1 MTPAQLRAFSA
12 TVRLGSVKAAA
23 ADLAVT
29 EAAVSTHVAHL
40 RRELGDK
47 LFTRTAQGLA
57 FTPGGLRLAS
67 RAAEL
72 LGLQDRTILEVRQ
85 AGSGRRLLRVA
96 ASSLF
101 AEHAAPGL
109 IELFAGRADDLD
121 VELSVHSP
129 QRFGALLV
137 NRAVDVAIGPPPATT
152 VVGDE
157 SAPAAMAMNC
167 TPFLNYQL
175 IAVVGPDHP
184 LATGAAGGAGVR
196 ELREQT
202 WLLGPS
208 AVGRVGMVPSV
219 LRCLGVPEH
228 NQRIF
233 QSHAAAV
240 EEAKRGKGVA
250 LAVAF
255 AVAKDIAGGGLCRL
269 DAPALPARGSWNV
282 LALADREEPPT
293 AAELRRFVTTPRAI
307 QAMLRGTGVTV
318 GRFRPAIHVTLWS

>member
-1 MTPAQLRAFSA
+1 MTPAQLRAFAA

-29 EAAVSTHVAHL
+29 ESAVSIHIAHL

-47 LFTRTAQGLA
+47 LFARTANGLA

-129 QRFGALLV
+129 QKFASLLLT
-137 NRAVDVAIGPPPATT
+137 RSVDVAVGPRPATLDST
-152 VVGDE
+152 LT
-157 SAPAAMAMNC
+157 C
-167 TPFLNYQL
+167 THFLNYQV

-184 LATGAAGGAGVR
+184 LATSTSVGAA
-196 ELREQT
+196 ELRGQT

-208 AVGRVGMVPSV
+208 AVGRTGMVPSV
-219 LRCLGVPEH
+219 LRRLGIPEH

-233 QSHAAAV
+233 QSHAASV
-240 EEAKRGKGVA
+240 DEAKRGKGVA

-255 AVAKDIAGGGLCRL
+255 AVTKDLAEGDLRRL
-269 DAPALPARGSWNV
+269 SGPQLPARGSWN
-282 LALADREEPPT
+282 LLTLPDRDAPPA
-293 AAELRRFVTTPRAI
+293 AAELRRFVTTPRAT
-307 QAMLRGTGVTV
+307 QAMLRGAGVTA

>member
-1 MTPAQLRAFSA
+1 MTPAQLRAFAA

-29 EAAVSTHVAHL
+29 ESAVSIHIAHL

-47 LFTRTAQGLA
+47 LFARTANGLA

-72 LGLQDRTILEVRQ
+72 LGLQDRTILEVKQ

-129 QRFGALLV
+129 QHFASLLL
-137 NRAVDVAIGPPPATT
+137 NRSVDVAIGPRPATL
-152 VVGDE
+152 DD
-157 SAPAAMAMNC
+157 AMTC
-167 TPFLNYQL
+167 THFINYQVV
-175 IAVVGPDHP
+175 AVVGPDHP
-184 LATGAAGGAGVR
+184 LATAASAGAA
-196 ELREQT
+196 ELRGQT

-208 AVGRVGMVPSV
+208 AVGRTGMVPSV
-219 LRCLGVPEH
+219 LRRLGIPEH

-233 QSHAAAV
+233 QSHAASV
-240 EEAKRGKGVA
+240 DEAKRGKGVA

-255 AVAKDIAGGGLCRL
+255 AVTKDLAEGDLRQLAG
-269 DAPALPARGSWNV
+269 PQLPARGSWN
-282 LALADREEPPT
+282 LLTLPDREAPPA
-293 AAELRRFVTTPRAI
+293 AAELRRFVTTPRAT
-307 QAMLRGTGVTV
+307 QAMLRGAGVTA

>member
-1 MTPAQLRAFSA
+1 MTPAQLRAFAA

-29 EAAVSTHVAHL
+29 ESAVSIHIAHL

-47 LFTRTAQGLA
+47 LFARTANGLA

-72 LGLQDRTILEVRQ
+72 LGLQDRTILEVKQ

-129 QRFGALLV
+129 QHFASLLL
-137 NRAVDVAIGPPPATT
+137 NRSVDVAIGPRPATL
-152 VVGDE
+152 DD
-157 SAPAAMAMNC
+157 AMTC
-167 TPFLNYQL
+167 THFLNYQVV
-175 IAVVGPDHP
+175 AVVGPDHP
-184 LATGAAGGAGVR
+184 LASAASAGAA
-196 ELREQT
+196 ELRGQT

-208 AVGRVGMVPSV
+208 AVGRTGMVPSV
-219 LRCLGVPEH
+219 LRRLGIPEH

-233 QSHAAAV
+233 QSHAASV
-240 EEAKRGKGVA
+240 DEAKRGKGVA

-255 AVAKDIAGGGLCRL
+255 AVTKDLNEGDLRQLAG
-269 DAPALPARGSWNV
+269 PQLPARGSWN
-282 LALADREEPPT
+282 LLTLPDHEAPPV
-293 AAELRRFVTTPRAI
+293 AAELRRFVTTPRAT
-307 QAMLRGTGVTV
+307 QAMLRGAGVTA

>member
-1 MTPAQLRAFSA
+1 LTPAQLRAFAA

-29 EAAVSTHVAHL
+29 ESAVSIHIAHL

-47 LFTRTAQGLA
+47 LFARTANGLA

-72 LGLQDRTILEVRQ
+72 LGLQDRTILEVKQ

-129 QRFGALLV
+129 QHFASLLL
-137 NRAVDVAIGPPPATT
+137 NRSVDVAIGPRPATL
-152 VVGDE
+152 DD
-157 SAPAAMAMNC
+157 AMTC
-167 TPFLNYQL
+167 THFLNYQVV
-175 IAVVGPDHP
+175 AVVGPDHP
-184 LATGAAGGAGVR
+184 LASAASAGAA
-196 ELREQT
+196 ELRGQT

-208 AVGRVGMVPSV
+208 AVGRTGMVPSV
-219 LRCLGVPEH
+219 LRRLGIPEH

-233 QSHAAAV
+233 QSHAASV
-240 EEAKRGKGVA
+240 DEAKRGKGVA

-255 AVAKDIAGGGLCRL
+255 AVTKDLNEGDLRQLAG
-269 DAPALPARGSWNV
+269 PQLPARGSWN
-282 LALADREEPPT
+282 LLTLPDREAPPA
-293 AAELRRFVTTPRAI
+293 AAELRRFVTTPRAT
-307 QAMLRGTGVTV
+307 QAMLRGAGVTA

>member
-1 MTPAQLRAFSA
+1 MTPAQLRAFAA

-29 EAAVSTHVAHL
+29 ESAVSIHIAHL

-47 LFTRTAQGLA
+47 LFARTANGLA

-67 RAAEL
+67 RAAEM
-72 LGLQDRTILEVRQ
+72 LGLQDRTILEVKQ

-121 VELSVHSP
+121 VELSVHGP
-129 QRFGALLV
+129 QKFASLLLT
-137 NRAVDVAIGPPPATT
+137 RAVDVAIGPRPATL
-152 VVGDE
+152 DD
-157 SAPAAMAMNC
+157 AATC
-167 TPFLNYQL
+167 THFLNYQV

-184 LATGAAGGAGVR
+184 LAAAANAGVA
-196 ELREQT
+196 ELRGQT

-208 AVGRVGMVPSV
+208 AVGRTGMVPSV
-219 LRCLGVPEH
+219 LRRLGIPEH

-240 EEAKRGKGVA
+240 DEAKRGKGVA

-255 AVAKDIAGGGLCRL
+255 AVTKDLAEGDLRQLAG
-269 DAPALPARGSWNV
+269 PQLPARGSWN
-282 LALADREEPPT
+282 LLTLPDREVASA
-293 AAELRRFVTTPRAI
+293 AAELRRFVTTPRAT
-307 QAMLRGTGVTV
+307 QAMLRGAGVTA

>member
-1 MTPAQLRAFSA
+1 MTPAQLRAFAA

-29 EAAVSTHVAHL
+29 ESAVSIHIAHL

-47 LFTRTAQGLA
+47 LFARTANGLA

-85 AGSGRRLLRVA
+85 AGSARRLLRVA

-129 QRFGALLV
+129 QNFASLLL
-137 NRAVDVAIGPPPATT
+137 NRSVDAAVGPRPATL
-152 VVGDE
+152 DD
-157 SAPAAMAMNC
+157 AMTC
-167 TPFLNYQL
+167 TPFLNYQV

-184 LATGAAGGAGVR
+184 LATAASAGAA
-196 ELREQT
+196 ELRGQT

-208 AVGRVGMVPSV
+208 AVGRTGMVPSV
-219 LRCLGVPEH
+219 LRRLGIPEH

-233 QSHAAAV
+233 QSHAASV
-240 EEAKRGKGVA
+240 DEAKRGKGVA

-255 AVAKDIAGGGLCRL
+255 AVTKDLAEGDLRQLAG
-269 DAPALPARGSWNV
+269 PQLPARGSWN
-282 LALADREEPPT
+282 LLTLPDREAAST
-293 AAELRRFVTTPRAI
+293 AAELRRFVTTPRAT
-307 QAMLRGTGVTV
+307 QAMLRGAGVTA

>member
-1 MTPAQLRAFSA
+1 MTPAQLRAFAA

-29 EAAVSTHVAHL
+29 ESAVSIHIAHL

-47 LFTRTAQGLA
+47 LFARTANGLA

-72 LGLQDRTILEVRQ
+72 LGLQDRTILEVKQ
-85 AGSGRRLLRVA
+85 AASGRRLLRVA

-129 QRFGALLV
+129 QKFAPLLL
-137 NRAVDVAIGPPPATT
+137 NRSVDVAIGPRPATLDST
-152 VVGDE
+152 
-157 SAPAAMAMNC
+157 MTC
-167 TPFLNYQL
+167 THFLNYQV

-184 LATGAAGGAGVR
+184 LATGAGASAGAA
-196 ELREQT
+196 ELRGQT

-208 AVGRVGMVPSV
+208 AVGRTGMVPSV
-219 LRCLGVPEH
+219 LRRLGIPEH

-233 QSHAAAV
+233 QSHAASV
-240 EEAKRGKGVA
+240 DEAKRGKGVA

-255 AVAKDIAGGGLCRL
+255 AVTKDLAEGDLRRL
-269 DAPALPARGSWNV
+269 NGPQLPARGSWN
-282 LALADREEPPT
+282 LLTLPDREAPAA
-293 AAELRRFVTTPRAI
+293 AAELRRFVTTPRAT
-307 QAMLRGTGVTV
+307 QAMLRGAGVTA

>member
-1 MTPAQLRAFSA
+1 MTPAQLRAFAA

-29 EAAVSTHVAHL
+29 ESAVSIHIAHL
-40 RRELGDK
+40 RKELGDK
-47 LFTRTAQGLA
+47 LFARTANGLA

-72 LGLQDRTILEVRQ
+72 LGLQDRTILEVKQ

-129 QRFGALLV
+129 QNFPSLLL
-137 NRAVDVAIGPPPATT
+137 NRSVDVAIGPRPATL
-152 VVGDE
+152 DD
-157 SAPAAMAMNC
+157 AMIC
-167 TPFLNYQL
+167 THFLNYQVV
-175 IAVVGPDHP
+175 AVVGPDHP
-184 LATGAAGGAGVR
+184 LATAGSAGAA
-196 ELREQT
+196 ELRGQT

-208 AVGRVGMVPSV
+208 AVGRTGMVPSV
-219 LRCLGVPEH
+219 LRRLGIPEH

-233 QSHAAAV
+233 QSHAASV
-240 EEAKRGKGVA
+240 DEAKRGKGVA

-255 AVAKDIAGGGLCRL
+255 AVTKDLAEGDLRQLAG
-269 DAPALPARGSWNV
+269 PQLPARGSWN
-282 LALADREEPPT
+282 LLTLPDREAPPA
-293 AAELRRFVTTPRAI
+293 AAELRRFVTTPRAT
-307 QAMLRGTGVTV
+307 QAMLRGAGVTA

>member
-1 MTPAQLRAFSA
+1 MTPAQLRAFAA

-29 EAAVSTHVAHL
+29 ESAVSIHIAHL

-47 LFTRTAQGLA
+47 LFARTANGLA

-67 RAAEL
+67 RAAEM
-72 LGLQDRTILEVRQ
+72 LGLQDRTILEVKQ

-121 VELSVHSP
+121 VELSVHGP
-129 QRFGALLV
+129 QKFASLLLT
-137 NRAVDVAIGPPPATT
+137 RAVDVAIGPRPATLDDT
-152 VVGDE
+152 TT
-157 SAPAAMAMNC
+157 C
-167 TPFLNYQL
+167 THFLNYQV

-184 LATGAAGGAGVR
+184 LATTATAGAA
-196 ELREQT
+196 ELRGQT

-208 AVGRVGMVPSV
+208 AVGRTGMVPAV
-219 LRCLGVPEH
+219 LRRLGIPEH

-233 QSHAAAV
+233 QSHAASV
-240 EEAKRGKGVA
+240 DEAKRGKGVA

-255 AVAKDIAGGGLCRL
+255 AVTKDLAEGDLRQLAG
-269 DAPALPARGSWNV
+269 PQLPARGSWNL
-282 LALADREEPPT
+282 LALPDREAPAA
-293 AAELRRFVTTPRAI
+293 AAELRRFVTTPRAT
-307 QAMLRGTGVTV
+307 QAMLRGAGVTA